1 MRDIE
6 KSPFY
11 GVLKEYEHW
20 VVLFREKQ
28 VTIGSVIIMSKQLD
42 KQSLGDVTPEAWA
55 EFGTVTGNVER
66 WLRTAFGAEKFNYLA
81 LMMVDAEVHFHVIPR
96 YSKPVQFAG
105 REFIDPDWPGATKRV
120 AMDLDSE
127 LRANIEAELLKV
139 ASV

>member
-1 MRDIE
+1 MRNIE
-6 KSPFY
+6 ESPFY

-96 YSKPVQFAG
+96 YSKTVRFEGQD
-105 REFIDPDWPGATKRV
+105 FIDPDWPGATKRV
-120 AMDLDSE
+120 AME
-127 LRANIEAELLKV
+127 LPSDMLKSIEATLAK
-139 ASV
+139 AAAA